1 MSEEYFFSFQKSVS
15 AWTKKI
21 HLSNQSALQ
30 HTCIIQNREN
40 KIQATLNV
48 YGVHRRYL
56 STMIWMFVCVFFD
69 GRLRA
74 ASAIWLTKNAW
85 HTKLARIP
93 VADCMQHIYRIEFTY
108 LTKRRCSTVFRLY
121 QYKWCIK
128 SASTS
133 FETKMQPNIHS
144 SISIDSLYA
153 LSCIFYLFFMNISS
167 IVSFFGIVVLCSLFH
182 EKSVHLLL
190 QHSPATQLMY
200 EKLLAKKEKEMVE
213 WIGNKK
219 ESNRI
224 RLKTMHYHVTW

>member
-1 MSEEYFFSFQKSVS
+1 M
-15 AWTKKI
+15 
-21 HLSNQSALQ
+21 
-30 HTCIIQNREN
+30 
-40 KIQATLNV
+40 

-85 HTKLARIP
+85 HIQLARIP
-93 VADCMQHIYRIEFTY
+93 VADCMQHTYRIEFTY

-167 IVSFFGIVVLCSLFH
+167 IVSFFLVLSFCVAYFM
-182 EKSVHLLL
+182 KNRYIYYYNTV
-190 QHSPATQLMY
+190 QQLY
-200 EKLLAKKEKEMVE
+200 
-213 WIGNKK
+213 
-219 ESNRI
+219 
-224 RLKTMHYHVTW
+224 